1 MGPPRVQAGVPGRA
15 PRTGGP
21 GELRREEG
29 WRPAGATGLPSL
41 SPSSQGD
48 DPLGSS
54 CPRAPGLQPYL
65 IVLTCFHF
73 VIELPPLTLVSP
85 TCFQGLSGA
94 SPQGQGAPRDRGFL
108 SRAFFSLPK
117 RQGLSLSLQR
127 DGLWR
132 WSPGDNDRSGGLR
145 RESSVPRPR
154 TPGRSQRLGGQPD
167 SLDPRP
173 EPIWALGTGAP
184 SLVPA
189 LGLRTQETAQQSCDK
204 TECLRGDPGL
214 RVLHITF
221 SCQGRLPGA
230 EGARGGPQFQTQV
243 AGSPGVQTP
252 GPAPPALASPGFMAP
267 VWVCLDTGQR
277 PGILAVLTR

>member
-1 MGPPRVQAGVPGRA
+1 MRRA
-15 PRTGGP
+15 PSRSH
-21 GELRREEG
+21 
-29 WRPAGATGLPSL
+29 GLPSL
-41 SPSSQGD
+41 SPSFQGD
-48 DPLGSS
+48 DPLGSG
-54 CPRAPGLQPYL
+54 CPCAPGLQPYL
-65 IVLTCFHF
+65 IVLTRFHF

-94 SPQGQGAPRDRGFL
+94 SQGQGAIRD
-108 SRAFFSLPK
+108 
-117 RQGLSLSLQR
+117 GLSLLSHR
-127 DGLWR
+127 GGLWR

-173 EPIWALGTGAP
+173 EPSWALGTGAP

-204 TECLRGDPGL
+204 TGCLRGDPGL